1 MKRTLLASILC
12 VVAIT
17 THAQEA
23 LQLHDMR
30 GVVDAGGVT
39 GYITGTATNVTR
51 SRIEAAT
58 ITINLLDTQGRI
70 IGSTSATAVGIAP
83 GQSWIF
89 RAPTS
94 TPYEQS
100 VVALVKTS

>member
-1 MKRTLLASILC
+1 MKKIIIAALLCTAALSAL
-12 VVAIT
+12 
-17 THAQEA
+17 AQEA
-23 LQLHDMR
+23 LQLRDMR

-51 SRIEAAT
+51 SRIDAAT

-70 IGSTSATAVGIAP
+70 IGSTSATGFGIAP